1 MCLLATCPPSQK
13 KCLFSSSP
21 HFFTLV
27 VFTVEQGTGF
37 ALILMY
43 RLVGCMMS
51 HLNITAIGL
60 GVLLLL
66 QPHFADMD
74 TCVRKLPCQ
83 VIQPV
88 VAEGPRP
95 NFSHI
100 LSDSFFYTHFQ
111 KLQTLKGTITVLS
124 KLPFINATHCEDP
137 LSSTHQV
144 CALTSCCAP
153 FYYFNVEP
161 CGQNSSARK
170 GEILLLSDPF
180 PFCFWLRL

>member
-1 MCLLATCPPSQK
+1 MCPLATCPPSQEIS
-13 KCLFSSSP
+13 LFSSSP

-43 RLVGCMMS
+43 RLVGCMTS
-51 HLNITAIGL
+51 HLNITAIITPAPLCRRG
-60 GVLLLL
+60 
-66 QPHFADMD
+66 H
-74 TCVRKLPCQ
+74 CVRKLPCQ

-111 KLQTLKGTITVLS
+111 KLQTLKGTIRVLS
-124 KLPFINATHCEDP
+124 KLPFIDATCCEDP
-137 LSSTHQV
+137 LPSTHQV
-144 CALTSCCAP
+144 CALTSCCVRLFIISMLNLVDRTAAP
-153 FYYFNVEP
+153 ERVRSYY
-161 CGQNSSARK
+161 CL
-170 GEILLLSDPF
+170 ILFLSVSG
-180 PFCFWLRL
+180 